1 MSFLLIAGGMRGN
14 IIIFLFLPLIYIS
27 SLVNRISFYELAIAF
42 LVAFTL
48 GLFVTIKMYGSASPV
63 LLFLILW
70 SRFTTGA
77 SDGLSVLVGGYTE
90 RVGYQW
96 GSSFYSDIASIFSK
110 LGIVSTDY
118 VSLGEQIAIEL
129 LGDRYNGERAAVY
142 FSGELYHNFG
152 WIGVIFGSLL
162 IGYFIQYLYLKT
174 IQSKKDIIFIS
185 TIGFVTAAFNSIL
198 GGPVLASLID
208 YGAVFIFLICII
220 FFSNLLLS
228 SFAPRLYC
236 FGRWIIINRN
246 Y

>member
-1 MSFLLIAGGMRGN
+1 MRGN

-96 GSSFYSDIASIFSK
+96 GSSFYSDIASIF
-110 LGIVSTDY
+110 
-118 VSLGEQIAIEL
+118 
-129 LGDRYNGERAAVY
+129 
-142 FSGELYHNFG
+142 
-152 WIGVIFGSLL
+152 
-162 IGYFIQYLYLKT
+162 
-174 IQSKKDIIFIS
+174 QS
-185 TIGFVTAAFNSIL
+185 
-198 GGPVLASLID
+198 
-208 YGAVFIFLICII
+208 
-220 FFSNLLLS
+220 
-228 SFAPRLYC
+228 
-236 FGRWIIINRN
+236 
-246 Y
+246 